1 MYSTV
6 QHRSPSPSLNPR
18 TNQYARGL
26 RLPSTVIVLLC
37 LSVHGLVGCS
47 SSESSSQ
54 GGPDASSSGQRQF
67 INVGTAPTGGAFFT
81 VGSAIC
87 EVVNEN
93 RGDLNWRVAAESTG
107 GSMENIRLLSQGK
120 LEFAMSNSSITYFA
134 VRGSGGWESQH
145 DVRSVITLFPN
156 VAMFVTLAD
165 SGIESI
171 ADLKGKRV
179 YLGPEGAGFEYFVR
193 PILEAHGVSLD
204 DIQPT
209 YGSQQSAV
217 DLIGDRAVV
226 AAMIGG
232 GTPNP
237 ALSQLAQARDIRLI
251 PYDEAAKQKL
261 IEQYS
266 FFEAASIPAGT
277 YRGIEAQYDGLNVGS
292 AHLITHSSIDEQK
305 VYDFLKLIYENRA
318 KIAERHKSAA
328 NIGPDTAA
336 GDNGTEY
343 HPGAIRY
350 YEEVGIWTPS
360 AK

>member
-1 MYSTV
+1 MSGGLEQCV
-6 QHRSPSPSLNPR
+6 RGDGNFANSFK
-18 TNQYARGL
+18 RGL
-26 RLPSTVIVLLC
+26 KPIAFNGLGCLLIA
-37 LSVHGLVGCS
+37 LLVMGLGGCGNS
-47 SSESSSQ
+47 GTATNGS
-54 GGPDASSSGQRQF
+54 ASGRQF

-107 GSMENIRLLSQGK
+107 GSMENIRLLTQDK

-134 VRGSGGWESQH
+134 VRGSEGWESPH

-156 VAMFVTLAD
+156 IAMFVTLAD
-165 SGIESI
+165 SGIETI

-179 YLGPEGAGFEYFVR
+179 YLGPEGAGFEYFIR
-193 PILEAHGVSLD
+193 PILQAHGLALADLD
-204 DIQPT
+204 AT

-237 ALSQLAQARDIRLI
+237 ALSQMAQSRDIRLI
-251 PYDEAAKQKL
+251 PFDEDARQKL
-261 IEQYS
+261 IAEYS

-277 YRGIEAQYDGLNVGS
+277 YRGIDQQFEGLNVGS
-292 AHLITHSSIDEQK
+292 AHLITHARMDEQV
-305 VYDFLKLIYENRA
+305 VYDFLKLVYESRD
-318 KIAERHKSAA
+318 KIAERHRAAA
-328 NIGPDTAA
+328 NLRPETVAV
-336 GDNGTEY
+336 DNGTEY

-350 YEEVGIWTPS
+350 FKEVGIWPS
-360 AK
+360 SE